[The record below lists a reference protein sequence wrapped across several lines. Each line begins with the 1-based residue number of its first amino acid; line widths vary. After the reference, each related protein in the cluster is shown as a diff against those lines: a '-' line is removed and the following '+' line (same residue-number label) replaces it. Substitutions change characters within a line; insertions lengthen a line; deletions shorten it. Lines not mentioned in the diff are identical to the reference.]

1 MSPTSYQTAPP
12 RISIIANAGDIVKLA
27 RSISTTHIP
36 SPPEH
41 GRLPVSSERFVGNHR
56 IRGLHPGI
64 EELLSWLEVS
74 LQGCEHALESG
85 ACSHRCPGFTEFEKG
100 VLLLYSS
107 VLIRQFVRIMPT
119 SIEEIL
125 ASYDERAPLSRAS
138 TIPAAWYT
146 DPRIADLERQNV
158 IGKTWQMVA
167 RSEQLQTAGQFISTT
182 VAGEPIVVVRDND
195 GILRAFYNVC
205 RHHAAAVVTQ
215 PCGRASLLRCPY
227 HGWNYGLDG
236 SLKGT
241 PEFEGVENF
250 DRSQNGLVPVRVETW
265 ECFVFI
271 NLDIQTMPLTDFLG
285 GLIARVA
292 PLGISDLHY
301 FDRRTYDLHC
311 NWKVYVD
318 NFLDGGY
325 HVPHL
330 HKGLNS
336 VLDYKQ
342 YTIEN
347 EDRYCLQSSPMV
359 SSGEDAATGATRKG
373 DRAWY
378 FWQYPN
384 LMINCYEGYMD
395 TNLVIPIDTD
405 HCRVIFDFYFAD
417 VSEKCRAYN
426 EQSVNVGNRVQE
438 EDLGICE
445 DVQRGLKSRA
455 YQAGRLSVRREAGEH
470 LFHRLLA
477 ADLRLGS

>member
-1 MSPTSYQTAPP
+1 MTGIASVSVARPMSKSQ
-12 RISIIANAGDIVKLA
+12 NMQ
-27 RSISTTHIP
+27 P
-36 SPPEH
+36 S
-41 GRLPVSSERFVGNHR
+41 LTQ
-56 IRGLHPGI
+56 I
-64 EELLSWLEVS
+64 LS
-74 LQGCEHALESG
+74 G
-85 ACSHRCPGFTEFEKG
+85 
-100 VLLLYSS
+100 
-107 VLIRQFVRIMPT
+107 
-119 SIEEIL
+119 
-125 ASYDERAPLSRAS
+125 YDDCAPLALAS
-138 TIPAAWYT
+138 TIPASWYV
-146 DPRIADLERQNV
+146 DSRITELERLNV
-158 IGKTWQMVA
+158 FSKTWQLVA
-167 RSEQLQTAGQFISTT
+167 RTDQLNAPGQFIATT
-182 VAGEPIVVVRDND
+182 VAGEPIVVVRGND
-195 GILRAFYNVC
+195 GVLRAFYNVC

-215 PCGRASLLRCPY
+215 PCGHASLLRCPY

-236 SLKGT
+236 SLKGM

-250 DRSQNGLVPVRVETW
+250 DRARNGLVPVRVETW

-271 NLDIQTMPLTDFLG
+271 NLDTDAAPLAEFLG
-285 GLIARVA
+285 GLVNRIA
-292 PLGISDLHY
+292 PLGISNLHY
-301 FDRRTYDLHC
+301 FDRRTYDIHC
-311 NWKVYVD
+311 NWKVFVD

-359 SSGEDAATGATRKG
+359 ASSEDATTGATRKG

-378 FWQYPN
+378 FWQHPN

-395 TNLVIPIDTD
+395 TNLVIPIDAD
-405 HCRVIFDFYFAD
+405 HCRVVFDFYFGDIGDA
-417 VSEKCRAYN
+417 SREYN

-455 YQAGRLSVRREAGEH
+455 YRAGRLSVRREAGEQ

-477 ADLRLGS
+477 GDLKRGLESDSMLG